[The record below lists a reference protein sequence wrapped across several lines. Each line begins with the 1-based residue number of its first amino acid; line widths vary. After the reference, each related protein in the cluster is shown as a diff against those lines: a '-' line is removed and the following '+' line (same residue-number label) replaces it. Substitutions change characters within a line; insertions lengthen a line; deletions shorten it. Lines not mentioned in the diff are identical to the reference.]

1 MTLAEIADK
10 IRGNVAASTFSDSVK
25 FDCGGDGVLVIADKQ
40 VSLEDQPTD
49 CTLKLS
55 TKNLAKLVSGNL
67 NPMTAVVMGKLK
79 VSGDPGVA
87 MKLAGLL
94 KG

>member
-1 MTLAEIADK
+1 MTLAEIAEN
-10 IRGNVAASTFSDSVK
+10 IRGSVASSSFTDSLK
-25 FDCGGDGVLVIADKQ
+25 FDCGDDGVLVIANNQ
-40 VSLEDQPTD
+40 VSLEDQRTD

-55 TKNLAKLVSGNL
+55 VKNLAKLVSGNL
-67 NPMTAVVMGKLK
+67 NPMTAVMMGKLK

-87 MKLAGLL
+87 MKLASLL

>member
-10 IRGNVAASTFSDSVK
+10 IRGNVAASSFTDSLK
-25 FDCGGDGVLVIADKQ
+25 FDCGDDGVLIIADKQ
-40 VSLEDQPTD
+40 VSLEDQPAD

-55 TKNLAKLVSGNL
+55 AKNLDKLVAGKL